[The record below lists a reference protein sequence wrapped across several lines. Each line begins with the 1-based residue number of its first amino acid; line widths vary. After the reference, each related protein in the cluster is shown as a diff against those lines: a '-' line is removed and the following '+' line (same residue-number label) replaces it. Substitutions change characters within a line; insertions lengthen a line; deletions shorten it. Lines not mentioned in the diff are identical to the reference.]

1 MREELPDGLLERYR
15 QASVPT
21 VWSALDELHGYHQSF
36 MQGVSSQTP
45 GEMLVARART
55 LRFIPPRPDIFDET
69 PVGEDAAPEARA
81 MARCGPG
88 DALVCDVSG
97 SRYSSSGGEMKLLQL
112 KMNGAEGIVTDGAV
126 RDLTGVRKLGF
137 KIFAA
142 GGTVAAGKA
151 PFMFSYEANVVIQCG
166 GIAVRPGD
174 LIVGNEDG
182 VVCVPSQWAEE
193 VIDWVEEHDYLED
206 VIREMVLRDNV
217 RPTTYYNAAMF
228 EKLRG
233 SGTKKAE
240 RSAYCVGGGT
250 GGRH

>member
-1 MREELPDGLLERYR
+1 MEPNDLPDALLDRFR
-15 QASVPT
+15 RASVPT

-45 GEMLVARART
+45 GETLAARART

-69 PVGEDAAPEARA
+69 PVGEDAPEARA

-88 DALVCDVSG
+88 DALVCDVAA

-112 KMNGAEGIVTDGAV
+112 SMNGAEGIVTDGAI

-151 PFMFSYEANVVIQCG
+151 PFMFSYEENVVIQCG

-174 LIVGNEDG
+174 LIVGNDDG

-228 EKLRG
+228 EKLR
-233 SGTKKAE
+233 AE
-240 RSAYCVGGGT
+240 REEE
-250 GGRH
+250 RRK

>member
-1 MREELPDGLLERYR
+1 MESDLPDSLLERYR
-15 QASVPT
+15 RASVPT

-45 GEMLVARART
+45 GETLAARART

-69 PVGEDAAPEARA
+69 PAGEDAPEARA
-81 MARCGPG
+81 MSRCGPG
-88 DALVCDVSG
+88 DTLVCDVAG

-112 KMNGAEGIVTDGAV
+112 KMNGAEGIVTDGAI
-126 RDLTGVRKLGF
+126 RDLVGVRKLGF

-151 PFMFSYEANVVIQCG
+151 PFMFSYEENVVIQCG

-174 LIVGNEDG
+174 LIVGNDDG
-182 VVCVPSQWAEE
+182 VVCVPSQWAEQ
-193 VIDWVEEHDYLED
+193 VIDWVEEHDYLEG

-228 EKLRG
+228 EKLR
-233 SGTKKAE
+233 AE
-240 RSAYCVGGGT
+240 RRSEG
-250 GGRH
+250 

>member
-1 MREELPDGLLERYR
+1 M
-15 QASVPT
+15 PT

-69 PVGEDAAPEARA
+69 PAGEDAPEARA
-81 MARCGPG
+81 MSRCGPG
-88 DALVCDVSG
+88 DTLVCDVAG

-112 KMNGAEGIVTDGAV
+112 KMNRAEGIVTDGAV
-126 RDLTGVRKLGF
+126 RDLVGVRKLGF

-151 PFMFSYEANVVIQCG
+151 PFMFSYEENVVIRCG

-174 LIVGNEDG
+174 LIVGNDDG

-193 VIDWVEEHDYLED
+193 VIDWVEEHDYFED

-228 EKLRG
+228 EKL
-233 SGTKKAE
+233 KEE
-240 RSAYCVGGGT
+240 REEES
-250 GGRH
+250 RK

>member
-1 MREELPDGLLERYR
+1 MEPNDLPDALLDRFR
-15 QASVPT
+15 RASVPT

-69 PVGEDAAPEARA
+69 PVGEDAPEARA

-166 GIAVRPGD
+166 GIAVRPG
-174 LIVGNEDG
+174 
-182 VVCVPSQWAEE
+182 
-193 VIDWVEEHDYLED
+193 
-206 VIREMVLRDNV
+206 
-217 RPTTYYNAAMF
+217 T
-228 EKLRG
+228 
-233 SGTKKAE
+233 
-240 RSAYCVGGGT
+240 
-250 GGRH
+250 